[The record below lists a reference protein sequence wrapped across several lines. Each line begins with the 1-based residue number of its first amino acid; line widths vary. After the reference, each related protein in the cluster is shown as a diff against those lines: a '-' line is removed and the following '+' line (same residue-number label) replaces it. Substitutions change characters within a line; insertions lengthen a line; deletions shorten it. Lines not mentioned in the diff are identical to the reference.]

1 MDIQS
6 KIYAARSKLARSTRH
21 GHTEASQE
29 AREELTEALLE
40 QFLDKH
46 HDNLKDVGILRV
58 TEIIKQY
65 I

>member
-1 MDIQS
+1 MDIQQ

-21 GHTEASQE
+21 GHTEAAQE

-46 HDNLKDVGILRV
+46 HDNLKDVGATRII
-58 TEIIKQY
+58 EIIKQY